1 MDEEGR
7 AYEQGYEKGFIDGMQ
22 KNAESK
28 VKKFIDQR
36 MRKPL
41 TDEEMKQCS
50 YDNEGFMVEREVA
63 MRNVERAHGIGES
76 K

>member
-1 MDEEGR
+1 MDVESK

-28 VKKFIDQR
+28 VTKFIDQG

-41 TDEEMKQCS
+41 TKEQMSECS
-50 YDNEGFMVEREVA
+50 YDAEGFMIEREAA
-63 MRNVERAHGIGES
+63 MRNVELAHGIGE
-76 K
+76 KE